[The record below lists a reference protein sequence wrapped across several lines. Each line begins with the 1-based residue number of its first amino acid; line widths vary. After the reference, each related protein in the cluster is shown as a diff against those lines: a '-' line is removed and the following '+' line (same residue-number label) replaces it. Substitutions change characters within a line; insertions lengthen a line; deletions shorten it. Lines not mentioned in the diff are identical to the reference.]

1 MHTFFSGSEQTSLH
15 LFFRTL
21 YAAGFVALSNYTI
34 NHYIVSELRF
44 TLIPAIHV
52 IFAW

>member
-1 MHTFFSGSEQTSLH
+1 MRTFFCGSEQRSLH